1 LKGHYPIVELKM
13 VLRQP
18 EIWFF
23 LEIMMAFHFPDYFR
37 SRAQAK
43 MFYKDSALYNE
54 NSKKIFGYSKKCMR
68 IFRTTFFMITS

>member
-1 LKGHYPIVELKM
+1 MEKSLKTLNM
-13 VLRQP
+13 V
-18 EIWFF
+18 FS
-23 LEIMMAFHFPDYFR
+23 EIMMVFHFPDYFR